1 MRQDAALAPARWL
14 GTPPDVAD
22 EPLVVIT
29 EALLPIFLWR
39 DVAVLR
45 AVEQKLSAV
54 ERFLIEAALLLGD
67 VTADDAEELTGLPED
82 ATRRIAG
89 HLSELGVLSTD
100 GIRYWAQEEAARAA
114 LTRQVLTEYRR
125 DSLTFVVLPRS
136 GDALAFEHRSGKAP
150 HPHIH
155 RLDPLAS
162 APVTGLDPTAT
173 RTAALRALIKDG
185 KVVSLPGDLVDLPE
199 PETGEPVGDTC
210 PVYRYEAR
218 LHYRRGQV
226 RATGHAYGERGGD
239 RVQLDIREPARVIDY
254 WLDQAEL
261 LHLAEAFQAACQ
273 AVGLSPENAKP
284 RRDGP
289 SRWALEVNSLG
300 ALELVR
306 EGKRLCQPGGL
317 EMLST
322 DRATKVEF
330 LAVFEPADPGAAAM
344 FAVDSAADQLEAKPP
359 GPLGDSD
366 ITKAIADGCA
376 TYSVDPRAVT
386 AHEVR
391 QRLWERGREHLVY
404 RLRASEDFAYD

>member
-1 MRQDAALAPARWL
+1 MGQDPARAPARWL

-22 EPLVVIT
+22 EPLVVIA
-29 EALLPIFLWR
+29 EALLPIFLWLN
-39 DVAVLR
+39 VPVLR

-67 VTADDAEELTGLPED
+67 LTADDAEELTGLPEE

-100 GIRYWAQEEAARAA
+100 GIRYWAQDEAARAA
-114 LTRQVLTEYRR
+114 LARQVLTEYRQ

-162 APVTGLDPTAT
+162 APVSGLDPTAT
-173 RTAALRALIKDG
+173 RTAALRDLIKDG
-185 KVVSLPGDLVDLPE
+185 KVAGLPDDLVDVPE
-199 PETGEPVGDTC
+199 PGTGEPVGDTC
-210 PVYRYEAR
+210 LVYRYEAR

-226 RATGHAYGERGGD
+226 RATGHAYGEHGDD
-239 RVQLDIREPARVIDY
+239 RVRLDIREPARVIDY

-261 LHLAEAFQAACQ
+261 LHLTEAFQAACQ

-289 SRWALEVNSLG
+289 SRWAFAVNSPG
-300 ALELVR
+300 ALELIR
-306 EGKRLCQPGGL
+306 HGKRLCQPGGL
-317 EMLST
+317 ELLST
-322 DRATKVEF
+322 DRATKVEVA
-330 LAVFEPADPGAAAM
+330 AVFEPADSGAAAM
-344 FAVDSAADQLEAKPP
+344 FAIDSAADQLEAMPP
-359 GPLGDSD
+359 GPLGAPD
-366 ITKAIADGCA
+366 IAKAIATGCA
-376 TYSVDPRAVT
+376 AYGADPRALT
-386 AHEVR
+386 AHRVR
-391 QRLWERGREHLVY
+391 QQLWQRGREHLVY